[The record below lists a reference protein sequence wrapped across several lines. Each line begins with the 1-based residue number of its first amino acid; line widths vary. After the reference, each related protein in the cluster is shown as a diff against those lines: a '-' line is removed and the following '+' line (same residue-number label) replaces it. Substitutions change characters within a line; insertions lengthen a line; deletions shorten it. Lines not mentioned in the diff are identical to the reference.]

1 MSHGR
6 WALAGTARVA
16 TRAIETIA
24 SPVIWPSRIACLC
37 SRLLNHPGRGRERAC
52 HCGGFHV
59 HSGRATPI
67 IWQSLTGPKYRLS
80 KE

>member
-16 TRAIETIA
+16 TRAICQPCNLA
-24 SPVIWPSRIACLC
+24 LPN
-37 SRLLNHPGRGRERAC
+37 RLPLFTVAQSSGQGRERAC
-52 HCGGFHV
+52 HSGGFHV

-67 IWQSLTGPKYRLS
+67 IWQSLSGPKYRLS